1 MESRV
6 LLSFGLCI
14 ALAGLASGQSSPWI
28 TMSQVMTGDQLRKTG
43 VEGLTPAQRGALDQ
57 WLSEYTS
64 RVVQL
69 AQDSPKP
76 TNPVSGGYAGSSGGH
91 WVKSK
96 VDNGAMVILED
107 GSIWEINSLD
117 RINTALWLP
126 ITNVTVLKAGAP
138 VGDYKYTLINTDDG
152 EKALAKYLGKQ

>member
-1 MESRV
+1 MKPCAF
-6 LLSFGLCI
+6 LGMLAI
-14 ALAGLASGQSSPWI
+14 AAMGPVFGQSGPWI
-28 TMSQVMTGDQLRKTG
+28 TMGQVMTGDQLRKTG
-43 VEGLTPAQRGALDQ
+43 VEGLTPAQRSALDQ
-57 WLSEYTS
+57 WLSEYTH
-64 RVVQL
+64 RVLQL
-69 AQDSPKP
+69 AQDSPKAA
-76 TNPVSGGYAGSSGGH
+76 NPVSGGYAGSSGGH

-107 GSIWEINSLD
+107 GSMWEINSLD

-152 EKALAKYLGKQ
+152 EKALAKYLAACL